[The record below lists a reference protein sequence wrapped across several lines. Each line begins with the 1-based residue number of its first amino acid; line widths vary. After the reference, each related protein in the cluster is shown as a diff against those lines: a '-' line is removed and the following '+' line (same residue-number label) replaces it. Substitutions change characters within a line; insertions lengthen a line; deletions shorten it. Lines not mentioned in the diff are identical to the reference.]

1 MDGKGR
7 WVDNVMIERFWRS
20 LKHEEVYMKAY
31 ESVND
36 ARVNIR
42 NYIEFYNTDRK
53 HQSLDRT
60 PDQAYF
66 KSATLPKAA

>member
-20 LKHEEVYMKAY
+20 LKHEEVYLKAY
-31 ESVND
+31 QSVND
-36 ARVNIR
+36 ARVSIR
-42 NYIEFYNTDRK
+42 KYIEFYNAEQK
-53 HQSLDRT
+53 YQSLDRT

-66 KSATLPKAA
+66 EPIALPEAA